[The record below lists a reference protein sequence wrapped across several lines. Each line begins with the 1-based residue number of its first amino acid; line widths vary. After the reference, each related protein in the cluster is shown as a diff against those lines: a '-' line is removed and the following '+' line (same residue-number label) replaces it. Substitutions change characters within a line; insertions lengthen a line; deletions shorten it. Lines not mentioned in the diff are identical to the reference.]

1 MPIISAVWGYIFG
14 EKNLLP
20 EHQCYS
26 PEKKNNSS
34 LLLSIQLCF
43 GFGFFFFFWLLPPFI
58 LLLPGPLL
66 SPLPQKEFACP
77 PWIWCQSHQEN
88 VQAKKSWH
96 KSVWLCSCR
105 WRCVGLHT
113 AWENWMPGLFCDH
126 FVFIHSSFKFSITV
140 LPWKLINVDPKPI
153 CTLSYSVFKPPFC
166 CRSNQENKVKKE
178 LGNHGKKK
186 EPEWWERGAAS
197 PTGGLQQQLPRLQ
210 SSGERASLHEPLNS
224 SGTFPCV
231 VQTNASRQE
240 EGFFWL
246 KIKVSVSWWT

>member
-1 MPIISAVWGYIFG
+1 MCSAIPLLALAYSKRGAHLWNILHNKFHQWFLELGKAMPIISAVWGYIFG

-43 GFGFFFFFWLLPPFI
+43 GFGFFFFWLLPPFI

-96 KSVWLCSCR
+96 KSAWLCSCR

-140 LPWKLINVDPKPI
+140 LPWKLINIDPKPI
-153 CTLSYSVFKPPFC
+153 CTLFSFC
-166 CRSNQENKVKKE
+166 LQASFLLPKQP
-178 LGNHGKKK
+178 GK
-186 EPEWWERGAAS
+186 
-197 PTGGLQQQLPRLQ
+197 
-210 SSGERASLHEPLNS
+210 
-224 SGTFPCV
+224 
-231 VQTNASRQE
+231 
-240 EGFFWL
+240 
-246 KIKVSVSWWT
+246 

>member
-26 PEKKNNSS
+26 PEKKKQQFPATFNTA
-34 LLLSIQLCF
+34 LF
-43 GFGFFFFFWLLPPFI
+43 WVWFFFLLALATFYFAFTWAVTE
-58 LLLPGPLL
+58 
-66 SPLPQKEFACP
+66 SSPQKEFACL

-96 KSVWLCSCR
+96 KSAWLCSCR

-153 CTLSYSVFKPPFC
+153 CTLSHSVFKPPFC
-166 CRSNQENKVKKE
+166 CRSNQENKVKEE

-186 EPEWWERGAAS
+186 RAWVMRKGCSLSHWWASAAAAEATEQRGKGFPPWA
-197 PTGGLQQQLPRLQ
+197 TEQQWYV
-210 SSGERASLHEPLNS
+210 SMC
-224 SGTFPCV
+224 GTNKC
-231 VQTNASRQE
+231 
-240 EGFFWL
+240 
-246 KIKVSVSWWT
+246 K

>member
-96 KSVWLCSCR
+96 KSAWLCSCR

-153 CTLSYSVFKPPFC
+153 CTLSHSVFKPPFC
-166 CRSNQENKVKKE
+166 CRSNQENKVKEE

-186 EPEWWERGAAS
+186 KSLSDEKGVQPLPLVGFSSSCRGYRAA
-197 PTGGLQQQLPRLQ
+197 GKGLPSMSHWTAVVRFHVWYKQMQV
-210 SSGERASLHEPLNS
+210 GKKRA
-224 SGTFPCV
+224 
-231 VQTNASRQE
+231 
-240 EGFFWL
+240 FFDW
-246 KIKVSVSWWT
+246 K